1 MDGFERV
8 VARQRKQLRTIG
20 IGSIVLGGGV
30 VIGTY
35 FNQDFYD
42 AVGGTLRALLVGGA
56 FVGAG
61 ITAIWRSYTK
71 T

>member
-8 VARQRKQLRTIG
+8 IERQRKQLRTIG
-20 IGSIVLGGGV
+20 VGSILLGGV
-30 VIGTY
+30 VLVGAF
-35 FNQDFYD
+35 FNQDMYE
-42 AVGGTLRALLVGGA
+42 AVGGTARTLLIGGA

-61 ITAIWRSYTK
+61 VTAIWRGYKK